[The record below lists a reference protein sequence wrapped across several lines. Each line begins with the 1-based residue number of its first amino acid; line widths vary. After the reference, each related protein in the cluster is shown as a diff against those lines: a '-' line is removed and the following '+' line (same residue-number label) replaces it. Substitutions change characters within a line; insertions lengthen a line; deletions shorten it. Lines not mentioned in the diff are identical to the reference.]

1 MEKGWKMVYFT
12 GEEYQAQIAKEV
24 LTDNG
29 IDAVII
35 NHRDSSYTTFG
46 DVELYVKEEDYDQA
60 ASILKLF
67 KTGEN

>member
-1 MEKGWKMVYFT
+1 MEKGWKMVYYT
-12 GEEYQAQIAKEV
+12 GEEYQALIAKEV
-24 LTDNG
+24 LADND

-46 DVELYVKEEDYDQA
+46 DVELYVKEEDFDQA
-60 ASILKLF
+60 TSILQIL